1 VGRASVGQPA
11 FGCRL
16 WAFGRVKRVK
26 VSGRRPITVGK
37 RETVGTWGVRVKL
50 RITVD
55 GKAYEVDVEVATQEH
70 PIYGVGGY
78 FPMSPARVPAPAPA
92 VAVPPPPGETTGAA
106 VNEEKVCRSPVSGI
120 VVRITAQPGQQIQVG
135 DGVLVLEAMKMET
148 DITAPVAGK
157 VSKINVDVGDSVK
170 GGQVLVEFE

>member
-1 VGRASVGQPA
+1 M
-11 FGCRL
+11 
-16 WAFGRVKRVK
+16 
-26 VSGRRPITVGK
+26 
-37 RETVGTWGVRVKL
+37 KL
-50 RITVD
+50 KITVD
-55 GKAYEVDVEVATQEH
+55 GKMYEVDVEVAQPEH

-92 VAVPPPPGETTGAA
+92 AVRPSPSPEAAEAGATA
-106 VNEEKVCRSPVSGI
+106 VVNEEKVCRSPISGI
-120 VVRITAQPGQQIQVG
+120 VVRITAQVGQQIQVG

-157 VSKINVDVGDSVK
+157 VGTIRVKVGDSVK

>member
-1 VGRASVGQPA
+1 
-11 FGCRL
+11 
-16 WAFGRVKRVK
+16 
-26 VSGRRPITVGK
+26 
-37 RETVGTWGVRVKL
+37 VKL
-50 RITVD
+50 KITVD
-55 GKAYEVDVEVATQEH
+55 GKIYEVDVEVAPPEH

-92 VAVPPPPGETTGAA
+92 AAAPAASPDGAAGVA
-106 VNEEKVCRSPVSGI
+106 VNEQKVCRSPISGI
-120 VVRITAQPGQQIQVG
+120 VVRVTAQVGQQIQVG

-157 VSKINVDVGDSVK
+157 VSRIDVNVGDSVK

>member
-1 VGRASVGQPA
+1 M
-11 FGCRL
+11 
-16 WAFGRVKRVK
+16 
-26 VSGRRPITVGK
+26 
-37 RETVGTWGVRVKL
+37 KL

-55 GKAYEVDVEVATQEH
+55 GKAYEVDVEVAAPEH

-92 VAVPPPPGETTGAA
+92 AAVPPPPVAGEAAGAA
-106 VNEEKVCRSPVSGI
+106 VNEEKVCRSPISGI
-120 VVRITAQPGQQIQVG
+120 VVRIGTRLGEQIQVG

-157 VSKINVDVGDSVK
+157 VSKINVNVGDSVK

>member
-1 VGRASVGQPA
+1 M
-11 FGCRL
+11 F
-16 WAFGRVKRVK
+16 
-26 VSGRRPITVGK
+26 
-37 RETVGTWGVRVKL
+37 
-50 RITVD
+50 
-55 GKAYEVDVEVATQEH
+55 EVDVEVAQPEH

-92 VAVPPPPGETTGAA
+92 VAAPPAPADGEAVTAP
-106 VNEEKVCRSPVSGI
+106 VNEEKVCRSPISGI
-120 VVRITAQPGQQIQVG
+120 VVRVTAQVGQQIQVG

-157 VSKINVDVGDSVK
+157 VGTIKVNVGDSVT

>member
-1 VGRASVGQPA
+1 M
-11 FGCRL
+11 
-16 WAFGRVKRVK
+16 
-26 VSGRRPITVGK
+26 
-37 RETVGTWGVRVKL
+37 KL
-50 RITVD
+50 KITVD
-55 GKAYEVDVEVATQEH
+55 GKTYEVDVEVAQPEH

-92 VAVPPPPGETTGAA
+92 AAPRPGARRRAGRGAP
-106 VNEEKVCRSPVSGI
+106 VNEEKVCRSPISGI
-120 VVRITAQPGQQIQVG
+120 VVRVTAQVGQQIQVG

-157 VSKINVDVGDSVK
+157 VSTINVNVGDSVK

>member
-1 VGRASVGQPA
+1 
-11 FGCRL
+11 
-16 WAFGRVKRVK
+16 
-26 VSGRRPITVGK
+26 
-37 RETVGTWGVRVKL
+37 VKL

-55 GKAYEVDVEVATQEH
+55 RKTYEVDVEVAQPEH

-92 VAVPPPPGETTGAA
+92 SAVPMPPAGGDSTGAP
-106 VNEEKVCRSPVSGI
+106 VNEEKVCRSPISGI
-120 VVRITAQPGQQIQVG
+120 VVRVTVQVGQQIQIG

-157 VSKINVDVGDSVK
+157 VSKINVNVGDSVK
-170 GGQVLVEFE
+170 GGQVLVEFA